1 MFPAVASNRSE
12 SVLKQKG
19 EMANDE
25 VTVSEPQF
33 SQVCELL
40 YSKIFVIHR
49 RVVQHPIDAAWC

>member
-19 EMANDE
+19 EMANESADDGSKNE

-40 YSKIFVIHR
+40 HRKILSYT
-49 RVVQHPIDAAWC
+49 AE